1 MTERADMK
9 SSFIS
14 ILLILI
20 FCCETRSETN
30 WTQWRGSGG
39 NGLSNAANV
48 PKQFS
53 SDNII
58 WKTELPGAGQSSPVF
73 WGNMVYVTSAI
84 DKGASRIVVAINR
97 TSGEIVWQTAVWT
110 GEPEETH
117 AMNNRASST
126 CATDGRHVVAFFGKG
141 GLHSLD
147 TKTGEV
153 LWSRDLGVF
162 EGPWGTGASPL
173 IVDNLVIQNCDAD
186 NESSLMAFSLQTGK
200 TVWQTSRETIRGWST
215 PIVFQTSD
223 RKELILNGHSKVV
236 SYNIATGN
244 VYWECIASVGRGTPT
259 LALTK
264 DTVISVPGR
273 SGTMVAIRPGG
284 SGDVSGK
291 QEAWRV
297 PRTGGRDLPSPL
309 VVGEYLI
316 VTRLRPG
323 IISCY
328 NNKTGEQLWQQRVE
342 GAFSSSPIAINGIVY
357 TVTEDGVTHVFKPG
371 DSYQSIS
378 KNSVEA
384 TLEETFRASP
394 AAFDGH
400 LLLRSDKYL
409 YCIGNK

>member
-1 MTERADMK
+1 MK
-9 SSFIS
+9 SLFITVFLLLAVCS
-14 ILLILI
+14 I
-20 FCCETRSETN
+20 SKAETN
-30 WTQWRGSGG
+30 WSQWRGARGD
-39 NGLSNAANV
+39 GLSNATDV
-48 PKQFS
+48 PQTFS
-53 SDNII
+53 VDHLV
-58 WKTELPGAGQSSPVF
+58 WKTEIPGAGQSSPVF
-73 WGNMVYVTSAI
+73 WENMVYLTAATEN
-84 DKGASRIVVAINR
+84 GAKRIVIAINR
-97 TSGEIVWQTAVWT
+97 TSGKIVWQTPVWT
-110 GEPEETH
+110 GAPEETH
-117 AMNNRASST
+117 SMNNRASST
-126 CATDGRHVVAFFGKG
+126 CATDGNSVVAFFGKG

-147 TKTGEV
+147 AKTGRI
-153 LWSRDLGVF
+153 LWSRDLGPF
-162 EGPWGTGASPL
+162 EGPWGTGASPV
-173 IVDNLVIQNCDAD
+173 IVGNRVIQNCDAD
-186 NESSLMAFSLQTGK
+186 NESSLMAFNLKTGK

-215 PIVFQTSD
+215 PVVFQGSD
-223 RKELILNGHSKVV
+223 RTELILNGHSKVV
-236 SYNIATGN
+236 SYSPATGD

-259 LALTK
+259 LALTEE
-264 DTVISVPGR
+264 TVISVPGR

-309 VVGEYLI
+309 VVGDYLI

-342 GAFSSSPIAINGIVY
+342 GAFSSSPIAINGVVY

-371 DSYQSIS
+371 QAYQAIA
-378 KNSVEA
+378 KNSIEA

-400 LLLRSDKYL
+400 LLLRSDKFL

>member
-1 MTERADMK
+1 M
-9 SSFIS
+9 
-14 ILLILI
+14 
-20 FCCETRSETN
+20 
-30 WTQWRGSGG
+30 
-39 NGLSNAANV
+39 
-48 PKQFS
+48 
-53 SDNII
+53 
-58 WKTELPGAGQSSPVF
+58 
-73 WGNMVYVTSAI
+73 
-84 DKGASRIVVAINR
+84 
-97 TSGEIVWQTAVWT
+97 
-110 GEPEETH
+110 
-117 AMNNRASST
+117 
-126 CATDGRHVVAFFGKG
+126 
-141 GLHSLD
+141 
-147 TKTGEV
+147 
-153 LWSRDLGVF
+153 
-162 EGPWGTGASPL
+162 
-173 IVDNLVIQNCDAD
+173 
-186 NESSLMAFSLQTGK
+186 
-200 TVWQTSRETIRGWST
+200 
-215 PIVFQTSD
+215 
-223 RKELILNGHSKVV
+223 V

-264 DTVISVPGR
+264 ETVISVPGR

-309 VVGEYLI
+309 VVGDYLI

-328 NNKTGEQLWQQRVE
+328 NNKTGELLWQQRVE

-371 DSYQSIS
+371 DSYQSIA